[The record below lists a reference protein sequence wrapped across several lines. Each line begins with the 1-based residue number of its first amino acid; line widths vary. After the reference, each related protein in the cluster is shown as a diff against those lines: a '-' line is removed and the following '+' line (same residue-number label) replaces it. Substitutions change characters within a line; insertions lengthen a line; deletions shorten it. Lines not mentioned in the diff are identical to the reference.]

1 MKASAVAALAGG
13 QLVGADVEVSGVAP
27 LDEAGP
33 TQVAFADGRMP
44 DRCAAGLLLVRDAAP
59 DRSCVVLADPKLG
72 FIRLLAAWFPEV
84 EGLWPVRGAD
94 GAPRAAGSGARAGAT
109 IHPGAWV
116 DPSAELG
123 QGAVVHAGAWVG
135 ADCQIGAGSVIYPT
149 AVLYPG
155 TVVGRDC
162 RIHAGA
168 VLGADGFGF
177 HPSPTG
183 PLKVPQVGRVVLGDG
198 VEVGANSCVDRAFL
212 GETRLGAA
220 TKLDNLVQIGHNCQ
234 VGRGVVMA
242 GQAGLSG
249 SVSVGDGV
257 QVGGQVGIADHAQ
270 VGAGALLAAQSG
282 IHGSVAAGQAVF
294 GSPAMPLRQARRVF
308 ALLRRLP
315 ELYAD
320 IDDLRRGRA
329 PRG

>member
-1 MKASAVAALAGG
+1 MRRVEARRHQIQNPAR
-13 QLVGADVEVSGVAP
+13 GADVAGHQRFDP
-27 LDEAGP
+27 GTQYLDHH
-33 TQVAFADGRMP
+33 V
-44 DRCAAGLLLVRDAAP
+44 
-59 DRSCVVLADPKLG
+59 
-72 FIRLLAAWFPEV
+72 
-84 EGLWPVRGAD
+84 
-94 GAPRAAGSGARAGAT
+94 AT

-123 QGAVVHAGAWVG
+123 AGAVVHAGAWVG
-135 ADCQIGAGSVIYPT
+135 ASCQIGAGTVIYPT

-177 HPSPTG
+177 HPGPSG

-249 SVSVGDGV
+249 SVTVGDGV

-282 IHGSVAAGQAVF
+282 IHGTVAAGQAVF

-315 ELYAD
+315 EIYAD
-320 IDDLRRGRA
+320 LDDLRRGRP
-329 PRG
+329 PRD